1 MPLSQADFGCFP
13 ACFCFAEAFVLF
25 CIASE
30 ACTRW
35 KDTFLLAVRAGRH
48 ILRPRA
54 MQVINC
60 AAWYGQQRRQAVAR
74 RDSMAARIMAANAR
88 NSLEKQGKNCSLLRF
103 ELFSCRLLHTT
114 QSTLQITTQTQ
125 STLQITTHHTIHLA
139 DYYAPHN
146 PPCRLLH
153 TIPVREGET
162 IEGSRTTRN
171 RPYPVLK

>member
-1 MPLSQADFGCFP
+1 MRPVLAHLAAFPVSGEAQFRAVDGAIRRTGPTLVTRDHHVCRRVQERGTGAVLRRCMVPLDCPCARGCVGTASRVP
-13 ACFCFAEAFVLF
+13 AANLRQFVTR
-25 CIASE
+25 IASE

-88 NSLEKQGKNCSLLRF
+88 NSLEKQ
-103 ELFSCRLLHTT
+103 
-114 QSTLQITTQTQ
+114 
-125 STLQITTHHTIHLA
+125 
-139 DYYAPHN
+139 
-146 PPCRLLH
+146 
-153 TIPVREGET
+153 V
-162 IEGSRTTRN
+162 
-171 RPYPVLK
+171 